1 MRGWLTFFFASIFL
15 VTSLT
20 GLADDDTGEGLIDDT
35 PPADTTV
42 SPEVLFLVILGGA
55 VGDTT
60 DTEVDSDNDGVTDQ
74 DDQCPDTPLG
84 SVVDSD
90 GCAQSQLDDDG
101 DGVSNDVD
109 QCPATPSGID
119 VDSNGCAQSQLDD
132 DGDDVTNDVDQCPAT
147 PSGAVVDEN
156 GCAQS
161 QLDEDGDGVTNDVD
175 QCPATPS
182 GADVDGDGCAQ
193 SQLDDDDDGVTNDLD
208 QCPATP
214 SDADVDGDGC
224 AQSQLDDDDD
234 GFTNDLDQ
242 CPDSPPG
249 ATVDEV
255 GCEDRSAE
263 VRAIYE
269 TDVNPLIVN
278 TAGGCTNSGCHGRAG
293 APGGLRL
300 YPSSDSNNVQLNYDA
315 LASYIGRRSGNTLL
329 GKISGT
335 AGHGGGARYLT
346 FSSEYQIIEDWV
358 RSVEALP

>member
-1 MRGWLTFFFASIFL
+1 MRGWLTFIFASIFL
-15 VTSLT
+15 VTSLI
-20 GLADDDTGEGLIDDT
+20 GLADDDTGEGPIDET

-55 VGDTT
+55 VDDTS

-101 DGVSNDVD
+101 DGVSNDLD
-109 QCPATPSGID
+109 QCPDTPSGAD
-119 VDSNGCAQSQLDD
+119 VDSNGCAQSQSDD
-132 DGDDVTNDVDQCPAT
+132 
-147 PSGAVVDEN
+147 
-156 GCAQS
+156 
-161 QLDEDGDGVTNDVD
+161 DGDGVTNDVD

-182 GADVDGDGCAQ
+182 GVDVDSNGCAQ
-193 SQLDDDDDGVTNDLD
+193 SQLDDDGDGVSNDAD
-208 QCPATP
+208 QCPDTSSGAE
-214 SDADVDGDGC
+214 VDSDGC
-224 AQSQLDDDDD
+224 APSQLDDDGD
-234 GFTNDLDQ
+234 GVTNDLDQ

-249 ATVDEV
+249 ATVDEE
-255 GCEDRSAE
+255 GCVDRSAE
-263 VRAIYE
+263 VRAVYE
-269 TDVNPLIVN
+269 ADVNPLIVN
-278 TAGGCTNSGCHGRAG
+278 TAGGCTSSGCHGRAG

-300 YPSSDSNNVQLNYDA
+300 YPSSDSNNVQLNYGA
-315 LASYIGRRSGNTLL
+315 LVSYIGRRSGNTLL

-346 FSSEYQIIEDWV
+346 VSSEYQIIEDWV